1 MSQLL
6 ILLLA
11 MLISA
16 AIGYCIAF
24 IPGWQLPGLSLPML
38 HAEQRWHPS
47 SEVSSSTEPLQI
59 QAIAW
64 AGTRTPYFEETVAF
78 FRDVLQLNLSVKVP
92 QFAAFQLPN
101 GDRFDVFE
109 LPRPVNRQMKGVSVE
124 FLVPDIDRARAILE
138 AQGVQF
144 IDAIERDEQ
153 SGIAWTQFWG
163 PDGNLYGLN
172 RVPISKSL

>member
-1 MSQLL
+1 MSQVL

-16 AIGYCIAF
+16 TIGYFIAF
-24 IPGWQLPGLSLPML
+24 IPGLQLPGLSLPDVQVQ
-38 HAEQRWHPS
+38 QRWHLNPDL
-47 SEVSSSTEPLQI
+47 VGSTEPLQI

-78 FRDVLQLNLSVKVP
+78 FRDVLQLDLSVKVP
-92 QFAAFQLPN
+92 QFAAFTLPN

-109 LPRPVNRQMKGVSVE
+109 LPRPINRQMKGVSVE
-124 FLVPDIDRARAILE
+124 FLVPDIDKARAILE
-138 AQGVQF
+138 AKGVQF
-144 IDAIERDEQ
+144 IDAIERDEK

-172 RVPISKSL
+172 RSPQ

>member
-6 ILLLA
+6 ILFCA

-16 AIGYCIAF
+16 AIGYFIAF
-24 IPGWQLPGLSLPML
+24 IPGWQLPGLPLPDVQ
-38 HAEQRWHPS
+38 AEQRWHPS
-47 SEVSSSTEPLQI
+47 ADVSSSTEPLQI

-78 FRDVLQLNLSVKVP
+78 FRDILQLNLSVQVP
-92 QFAAFQLPN
+92 QFAAFKLPN

-109 LPRPVNRQMKGVSVE
+109 LPQPVNRRMKGVSVE
-124 FLVPDIDRARAILE
+124 FLVPDIDKARAILE
-138 AQGVQF
+138 AKGVQF
-144 IDAIERDEQ
+144 IDEIERDEQ

-172 RVPISKSL
+172 RSP